1 MECRQ
6 VINDEK
12 WRNNMQVK
20 YIEEA
25 KNKLEKQAKPLTQKF
40 DKTNQLIS
48 ELKNK
53 IEKMEN
59 QSQND
64 DIDESLKAL
73 SELNNAKQLLETLE
87 KRLTEEQKELD
98 VFWSSQE
105 VDDTIGEALSRAD
118 SLSNI
123 QQDLLKITLS
133 KDTKKKLKEYNK
145 EVDDQR
151 YRLQESGNYL
161 LEKSNVY
168 SRSPLNNLIG
178 QKNGSHKNN
187 WFFGIVRVMA
197 DQYEKELMAFL
208 KSEKIMTDLD

>member
-25 KNKLEKQAKPLTQKF
+25 KNKLEKQAKPLTQKV

-59 QSQND
+59 HSQND

-133 KDTKKKLKEYNK
+133 KETKKKLKEYNK

-187 WFFGIVRVMA
+187 WFFGIVRLMA
-197 DQYEKELMAFL
+197 SQYEKELMAFL

>member
-105 VDDTIGEALSRAD
+105 VDNTIGEALSRAD

-133 KDTKKKLKEYNK
+133 KETKKKLKEYNK

>member
-1 MECRQ
+1 
-6 VINDEK
+6 
-12 WRNNMQVK
+12 MQVK

-25 KNKLEKQAKPLTQKF
+25 KNKLEKQAKQFTQKV

-64 DIDESLKAL
+64 DIDESIKAL
-73 SELNNAKQLLETLE
+73 SELNNAKQLLEILE
-87 KRLTEEQKELD
+87 KRRAEEQKELD

-105 VDDTIGEALSRAD
+105 VDDTLREALSQANN
-118 SLSNI
+118 LSDI
-123 QQDLLKITLS
+123 ELDLLKSIVS

-168 SRSPLNNLIG
+168 SRTALDSLIG
-178 QKNGSHKNN
+178 QKKRSHKNN
-187 WFFGIVRVMA
+187 FFFGIVRAMA
-197 DQYEKELMAFL
+197 SQYEKELMEFL
-208 KSEKIMTDLD
+208 KSEKILTDLN

>member
-1 MECRQ
+1 
-6 VINDEK
+6 
-12 WRNNMQVK
+12 MQVK

-25 KNKLEKQAKPLTQKF
+25 KNKLEKQAKPLTQKV

-59 QSQND
+59 HSQND

-73 SELNNAKQLLETLE
+73 SELNNDKQLLETLE
-87 KRLTEEQKELD
+87 KRLAEEQEELD

-105 VDDTIGEALSRAD
+105 VDDTIKEALSRAD
-118 SLSNI
+118 NLSNI
-123 QQDLLKITLS
+123 QQDLLKSTLS

-151 YRLQESGNYL
+151 SRLQESGDYL

-168 SRSPLNNLIG
+168 SRAELDNLIS
-178 QKNGSHKNN
+178 QKNRSHKNN
-187 WFFGIVRVMA
+187 FFFGIVRVMA
-197 DQYEKELMAFL
+197 SQYQKELMEFL
-208 KSEKIMTDLD
+208 KSEKILTDLD

>member
-1 MECRQ
+1 
-6 VINDEK
+6 
-12 WRNNMQVK
+12 MQVK

-25 KNKLEKQAKPLTQKF
+25 KNKLEKQAKLITQKV

-53 IEKMEN
+53 IEEMEN
-59 QSQND
+59 LSQHE

-87 KRLTEEQKELD
+87 KRRAEEQKELD

-105 VDDTIGEALSRAD
+105 VDDTLREALSQAD
-118 SLSNI
+118 NLSDI
-123 QQDLLKITLS
+123 ELDLLKSTVS
-133 KDTKKKLKEYNK
+133 EDTKKKLKEYNK

-151 YRLQESGNYL
+151 YRLQESGKYL

-168 SRSPLNNLIG
+168 SRSALANLIG
-178 QKNGSHKNN
+178 QKNGGHKNN
-187 WFFGIVRVMA
+187 FFFGIVRAMEG
-197 DQYEKELMAFL
+197 QYEKELMAFL
-208 KSEKIMTDLD
+208 KSEKILTDLD

>member
-1 MECRQ
+1 
-6 VINDEK
+6 
-12 WRNNMQVK
+12 MQVK

-25 KNKLEKQAKPLTQKF
+25 KNKLEKQAKPLTQKV

-59 QSQND
+59 LSQND

-73 SELNNAKQLLETLE
+73 SELNNDKQLLETLE
-87 KRLTEEQKELD
+87 KRLAEEQEELD

-105 VDDTIGEALSRAD
+105 VDDTIKEAVSLADNLSKIE
-118 SLSNI
+118 L
-123 QQDLLKITLS
+123 DLLKSTVS

-151 YRLQESGNYL
+151 SRLQESGDYL

-168 SRSPLNNLIG
+168 SRAELDNLIS
-178 QKNGSHKNN
+178 QKNRSHKNN
-187 WFFGIVRVMA
+187 FFFGIVRVMA
-197 DQYEKELMAFL
+197 SQYQKELMEFL

>member
-1 MECRQ
+1 
-6 VINDEK
+6 
-12 WRNNMQVK
+12 MQVK

-25 KNKLEKQAKPLTQKF
+25 KNKLEKQAKLFTQKV

-53 IEKMEN
+53 IEKMKN
-59 QSQND
+59 RSQHE

-87 KRLTEEQKELD
+87 KRLAEEQKELD

-105 VDDTIGEALSRAD
+105 VDDTIREALSRAEN
-118 SLSNI
+118 LSDI
-123 QQDLLKITLS
+123 ETELLKSTLA
-133 KDTKKKLKEYNK
+133 KDTKKKLKEYDK

-168 SRSPLNNLIG
+168 SRTALDNLIG
-178 QKNGSHKNN
+178 QKSRSHKNIF
-187 WFFGIVRVMA
+187 FFGIVRAMA
-197 DQYEKELMAFL
+197 VQYEKELMEFL

>member
-1 MECRQ
+1 
-6 VINDEK
+6 
-12 WRNNMQVK
+12 MQVK

-25 KNKLEKQAKPLTQKF
+25 KNKLEKQAKPLTQKV

-59 QSQND
+59 LSQND

-73 SELNNAKQLLETLE
+73 SELNNDKQLLETLE
-87 KRLTEEQKELD
+87 KRLAEEQEELD

-105 VDDTIGEALSRAD
+105 VDDTIKEAVSLADNLSKIE
-118 SLSNI
+118 L
-123 QQDLLKITLS
+123 DLLKSTVS

-151 YRLQESGNYL
+151 SRLQESGDYL

-168 SRSPLNNLIG
+168 SRAELDNLIS
-178 QKNGSHKNN
+178 QKNRSHKNN
-187 WFFGIVRVMA
+187 FFFGIVRVMA
-197 DQYEKELMAFL
+197 SQYQKELMEFL
-208 KSEKIMTDLD
+208 KSEKILTDLD

>member
-118 SLSNI
+118 NLSNI
-123 QQDLLKITLS
+123 QQDLLKSTLS

-168 SRSPLNNLIG
+168 SRGPLYKLIA

-187 WFFGIVRVMA
+187 WFFGIVRLMA
-197 DQYEKELMAFL
+197 SQYEKELMAFL

>member
-1 MECRQ
+1 
-6 VINDEK
+6 
-12 WRNNMQVK
+12 MQVK

-25 KNKLEKQAKPLTQKF
+25 KNKLEKQAKPLTQKV

-59 QSQND
+59 HSQND

-118 SLSNI
+118 NLSNI
-123 QQDLLKITLS
+123 QQDLLKSTLS

-151 YRLQESGNYL
+151 SRLQESGDYL

-168 SRSPLNNLIG
+168 SRAELDNLIS
-178 QKNGSHKNN
+178 QKNRSHKNN
-187 WFFGIVRVMA
+187 FFFGIVRVMA
-197 DQYEKELMAFL
+197 SQYQKELMEFL
-208 KSEKIMTDLD
+208 KSEKILTDLD

>member
-1 MECRQ
+1 
-6 VINDEK
+6 
-12 WRNNMQVK
+12 
-20 YIEEA
+20 
-25 KNKLEKQAKPLTQKF
+25 KLEKQAKPLTQKV

-59 QSQND
+59 LSQND

-73 SELNNAKQLLETLE
+73 SELNNDKQLLETLE
-87 KRLTEEQKELD
+87 KRLAEEQEELD

-105 VDDTIGEALSRAD
+105 VDDTIKEALSRAD
-118 SLSNI
+118 NLSKI
-123 QQDLLKITLS
+123 ELDLLKSTVS

-151 YRLQESGNYL
+151 SRLQESGDYL

-168 SRSPLNNLIG
+168 SRAELDNLIS
-178 QKNGSHKNN
+178 QKNRSHKNN
-187 WFFGIVRVMA
+187 FFFGIVRVMA
-197 DQYEKELMAFL
+197 SQYQKELMEFL
-208 KSEKIMTDLD
+208 KSEKILTDLD

>member
-1 MECRQ
+1 
-6 VINDEK
+6 
-12 WRNNMQVK
+12 MQVK

-73 SELNNAKQLLETLE
+73 SELNNDKQLLETLE

-105 VDDTIGEALSRAD
+105 VDDTIKEAVSLADNLSKIE
-118 SLSNI
+118 L
-123 QQDLLKITLS
+123 DLLKSTVS

-151 YRLQESGNYL
+151 SRLQESGDYL

>member
-1 MECRQ
+1 
-6 VINDEK
+6 
-12 WRNNMQVK
+12 MQVK

-25 KNKLEKQAKPLTQKF
+25 KNKLEKQAKPLTQKV

-59 QSQND
+59 LSQND

-73 SELNNAKQLLETLE
+73 SELNNDKQLLETLE
-87 KRLTEEQKELD
+87 KRLAEEQKELD

-105 VDDTIGEALSRAD
+105 VDDTIREAVSRAD
-118 SLSNI
+118 NLSNI
-123 QQDLLKITLS
+123 ELDLLKSTVS

-151 YRLQESGNYL
+151 SRLQESGDYL

-168 SRSPLNNLIG
+168 SRAELDNLIS
-178 QKNGSHKNN
+178 QKNRSHKNN
-187 WFFGIVRVMA
+187 FFFGIVRVMA
-197 DQYEKELMAFL
+197 SQYQKELMEFL
-208 KSEKIMTDLD
+208 KSEKILTDLD

>member
-1 MECRQ
+1 
-6 VINDEK
+6 
-12 WRNNMQVK
+12 MQVK

-25 KNKLEKQAKPLTQKF
+25 KNKLEKQAKPLTQKV

-59 QSQND
+59 HSQND

-73 SELNNAKQLLETLE
+73 SELNNDKQLLETLE
-87 KRLTEEQKELD
+87 KRLAEEQEELD

-105 VDDTIGEALSRAD
+105 VDDTIKEALSRAD
-118 SLSNI
+118 NLSKI
-123 QQDLLKITLS
+123 ELDLLKSTVS

-151 YRLQESGNYL
+151 SRLQESGDYL

-168 SRSPLNNLIG
+168 SRAELDNLIS
-178 QKNGSHKNN
+178 QKNRSHKNN
-187 WFFGIVRVMA
+187 FFFGIVRVMA
-197 DQYEKELMAFL
+197 SQYQKELMEFL
-208 KSEKIMTDLD
+208 KSEKILTDLD

>member
-25 KNKLEKQAKPLTQKF
+25 KNKLEKQAKPLTQKV

>member
-1 MECRQ
+1 
-6 VINDEK
+6 
-12 WRNNMQVK
+12 MQVK

-25 KNKLEKQAKPLTQKF
+25 KNKLEKQAKPLTQKV

-73 SELNNAKQLLETLE
+73 SELNNAKKLLETLE
-87 KRLTEEQKELD
+87 KRRAEEQKELD

-118 SLSNI
+118 NLSNI
-123 QQDLLKITLS
+123 QQDLLKSTLS

-168 SRSPLNNLIG
+168 SRGPLYKLIA

-187 WFFGIVRVMA
+187 WFFGIDR
-197 DQYEKELMAFL
+197 
-208 KSEKIMTDLD
+208 KSVV

>member
-25 KNKLEKQAKPLTQKF
+25 KNKLEKQAKPLTQKV

-59 QSQND
+59 LSQND

-133 KDTKKKLKEYNK
+133 KETKKKLKEYNK

>member
-1 MECRQ
+1 
-6 VINDEK
+6 
-12 WRNNMQVK
+12 MQVK

-25 KNKLEKQAKPLTQKF
+25 KNKLEKQAKPLTQKV

-73 SELNNAKQLLETLE
+73 SELNNDKQLLETLE
-87 KRLTEEQKELD
+87 KRLAEEQEELD

-105 VDDTIGEALSRAD
+105 VDDTIKEAVSLADNLSKIE
-118 SLSNI
+118 L
-123 QQDLLKITLS
+123 DLLKSTVS

-151 YRLQESGNYL
+151 SRLQESGDYL

-168 SRSPLNNLIG
+168 SRAELDNLIS
-178 QKNGSHKNN
+178 QKNRSHKNN
-187 WFFGIVRVMA
+187 FFFGIVRVMA
-197 DQYEKELMAFL
+197 SQYQKELMEFL
-208 KSEKIMTDLD
+208 KSEKILTDLD

>member
-1 MECRQ
+1 
-6 VINDEK
+6 
-12 WRNNMQVK
+12 MQVK

-25 KNKLEKQAKPLTQKF
+25 KNKLEKQAKPLTKKV

-64 DIDESLKAL
+64 DIDESLKVL
-73 SELNNAKQLLETLE
+73 SELNNDKQLLETLE

-98 VFWSSQE
+98 VFWSSEE
-105 VDDTIGEALSRAD
+105 VDDTIKEAVSLADNLSKIE
-118 SLSNI
+118 L
-123 QQDLLKITLS
+123 DLLKSTLS

-151 YRLQESGNYL
+151 YRLQESGSYL
-161 LEKSNVY
+161 LEKSDVY
-168 SRSPLNNLIG
+168 SRANLDNLIS
-178 QKNGSHKNN
+178 QKIRSHRNN
-187 WFFGIVRVMA
+187 CFFGIVRAMA
-197 DQYEKELMAFL
+197 GQYEKELMAFL
-208 KSEKIMTDLD
+208 KSEKILTDLD

>member
-133 KDTKKKLKEYNK
+133 KETKKKLKEYNK

>member
-1 MECRQ
+1 
-6 VINDEK
+6 
-12 WRNNMQVK
+12 MQVK

-25 KNKLEKQAKPLTQKF
+25 KNKLEKQAKPLTQKV

-59 QSQND
+59 LSQND

-73 SELNNAKQLLETLE
+73 SELNNDKQLLETLE
-87 KRLTEEQKELD
+87 KRLAEEQEELD

-105 VDDTIGEALSRAD
+105 VDDTIKEALSRAD
-118 SLSNI
+118 NLSKI
-123 QQDLLKITLS
+123 ELDLLKSTVS

-151 YRLQESGNYL
+151 SRLQESGDYL

-168 SRSPLNNLIG
+168 SRAELDNLIS
-178 QKNGSHKNN
+178 QKNRSHKNN
-187 WFFGIVRVMA
+187 FFFGIVRVMA
-197 DQYEKELMAFL
+197 SQYQKELMEFL
-208 KSEKIMTDLD
+208 KSEKILTDLD

>member
-1 MECRQ
+1 
-6 VINDEK
+6 
-12 WRNNMQVK
+12 MQVK

-25 KNKLEKQAKPLTQKF
+25 KNKLEKQAKPLTQKV

-59 QSQND
+59 HSQND

-73 SELNNAKQLLETLE
+73 SELNNDKQLLETLE
-87 KRLTEEQKELD
+87 KRLAEEQEELD

-105 VDDTIGEALSRAD
+105 VDDTIKEAVSLADNLSKIE
-118 SLSNI
+118 L
-123 QQDLLKITLS
+123 DLLKSTVS

-151 YRLQESGNYL
+151 SRLQESGDYL

-168 SRSPLNNLIG
+168 SRAELDNLIS
-178 QKNGSHKNN
+178 QKNRSHKNN
-187 WFFGIVRVMA
+187 FFFGIVRVMA
-197 DQYEKELMAFL
+197 SQYQKELMEFL
-208 KSEKIMTDLD
+208 KSEKILTDLD

>member
-1 MECRQ
+1 
-6 VINDEK
+6 
-12 WRNNMQVK
+12 MQVK

-25 KNKLEKQAKPLTQKF
+25 KNKLEKQAKPLTQKV

-59 QSQND
+59 HSQND
-64 DIDESLKAL
+64 DIDKSLKAL

-105 VDDTIGEALSRAD
+105 VDD
-118 SLSNI
+118 
-123 QQDLLKITLS
+123 
-133 KDTKKKLKEYNK
+133 
-145 EVDDQR
+145 QR

-168 SRSPLNNLIG
+168 SRGPLYKLIA

-187 WFFGIVRVMA
+187 WFFGIVRLMA
-197 DQYEKELMAFL
+197 SQYEKELMAFL

>member
-59 QSQND
+59 HSQND

-118 SLSNI
+118 NLSNI
-123 QQDLLKITLS
+123 QQDLLKSTLS

-168 SRSPLNNLIG
+168 SRGPLYKLIA

>member
-1 MECRQ
+1 
-6 VINDEK
+6 
-12 WRNNMQVK
+12 MQVK

-25 KNKLEKQAKPLTQKF
+25 KNKLEKQAELFTQKV
-40 DKTNQLIS
+40 DKTNQLIA

-59 QSQND
+59 RSQND

-87 KRLTEEQKELD
+87 KRRAEEQKELD

-105 VDDTIGEALSRAD
+105 VDDTIGEALSQVD
-118 SLSNI
+118 NLSNI
-123 QQDLLKITLS
+123 ELDLLKSTVS

-151 YRLQESGNYL
+151 YRLQESGND
-161 LEKSNVY
+161 V
-168 SRSPLNNLIG
+168 I
-178 QKNGSHKNN
+178 
-187 WFFGIVRVMA
+187 
-197 DQYEKELMAFL
+197 L
-208 KSEKIMTDLD
+208 KS

>member
-1 MECRQ
+1 
-6 VINDEK
+6 
-12 WRNNMQVK
+12 MQVK

-25 KNKLEKQAKPLTQKF
+25 KNKLEKQAKPLTQKV
-40 DKTNQLIS
+40 DKTNQLIA
-48 ELKNK
+48 ELRNK

-73 SELNNAKQLLETLE
+73 SELNNDKQLLETLE
-87 KRLTEEQKELD
+87 KRLAEEQEELD

-105 VDDTIGEALSRAD
+105 VDDTIKEAVSLADNLSKIE
-118 SLSNI
+118 L
-123 QQDLLKITLS
+123 DLLKSTVS

-151 YRLQESGNYL
+151 SRLQESGDYL

-168 SRSPLNNLIG
+168 SRAELDNLIS
-178 QKNGSHKNN
+178 QKNRSHKNN
-187 WFFGIVRVMA
+187 FFFGIVRVMA
-197 DQYEKELMAFL
+197 SQYQKELMEFL
-208 KSEKIMTDLD
+208 KSEKILTDLD

>member
-1 MECRQ
+1 
-6 VINDEK
+6 
-12 WRNNMQVK
+12 MQVK

-25 KNKLEKQAKPLTQKF
+25 KNKLEKQAKPLTQKV

-73 SELNNAKQLLETLE
+73 SELNNDKQLLETLE
-87 KRLTEEQKELD
+87 KRLAEEQKELD

-105 VDDTIGEALSRAD
+105 VDDTIREAVSLAD
-118 SLSNI
+118 NLSNI
-123 QQDLLKITLS
+123 ELDLLKSTVS

-151 YRLQESGNYL
+151 YRLQESGDYL

-168 SRSPLNNLIG
+168 SRAELDNLIS
-178 QKNGSHKNN
+178 QKNRSHKNN
-187 WFFGIVRVMA
+187 FFFGIVRVMA
-197 DQYEKELMAFL
+197 SQYQKELMECL
-208 KSEKIMTDLD
+208 NSERIRPDVD

>member
-1 MECRQ
+1 
-6 VINDEK
+6 
-12 WRNNMQVK
+12 MQVK

-25 KNKLEKQAKPLTQKF
+25 KNKLEKQAKLITQKV

-59 QSQND
+59 LSQHE

-87 KRLTEEQKELD
+87 KRRAEEQKELD
-98 VFWSSQE
+98 VFWSSQK
-105 VDDTIGEALSRAD
+105 VDDTLREALSKAD
-118 SLSNI
+118 NLSDI
-123 QQDLLKITLS
+123 ELDLLKSTVS
-133 KDTKKKLKEYNK
+133 EDTKKKLKEYNK

-168 SRSPLNNLIG
+168 SRSALDSLIG
-178 QKNGSHKNN
+178 QKNRSHKNN
-187 WFFGIVRVMA
+187 FFFGIVRAMA
-197 DQYEKELMAFL
+197 GQYEKELMTFL
-208 KSEKIMTDLD
+208 KSEKILTDLD

>member
-1 MECRQ
+1 
-6 VINDEK
+6 
-12 WRNNMQVK
+12 MQVK

-25 KNKLEKQAKPLTQKF
+25 KNKLEKQAKPLTQKV
-40 DKTNQLIS
+40 DKTNQLIA
-48 ELKNK
+48 ELRNK

-73 SELNNAKQLLETLE
+73 SELNNDKQLLETLE
-87 KRLTEEQKELD
+87 KRLAEEQKELD

-105 VDDTIGEALSRAD
+105 VDDTIREAVSRAD
-118 SLSNI
+118 NLSNI
-123 QQDLLKITLS
+123 ELDLLKSTVS

-151 YRLQESGNYL
+151 YRLQESGDYL

-168 SRSPLNNLIG
+168 SRAELDNLIS
-178 QKNGSHKNN
+178 QKTEVIKITFSL
-187 WFFGIVRVMA
+187 
-197 DQYEKELMAFL
+197 ELL
-208 KSEKIMTDLD
+208 E

>member
-1 MECRQ
+1 
-6 VINDEK
+6 
-12 WRNNMQVK
+12 MQVK

-25 KNKLEKQAKPLTQKF
+25 KNKLEKQAELITQKV

-73 SELNNAKQLLETLE
+73 SELNNAKQLLEILE
-87 KRLTEEQKELD
+87 KRRAEEQKELD

-105 VDDTIGEALSRAD
+105 VDDTIREALSRAD
-118 SLSNI
+118 NLSDI
-123 QQDLLKITLS
+123 EIELLKSTLS

-168 SRSPLNNLIG
+168 SRSPLDLSLI
-178 QKNGSHKNN
+178 H
-187 WFFGIVRVMA
+187 I
-197 DQYEKELMAFL
+197 
-208 KSEKIMTDLD
+208 

>member
-1 MECRQ
+1 
-6 VINDEK
+6 
-12 WRNNMQVK
+12 MQVK

-25 KNKLEKQAKPLTQKF
+25 KNKLEKQAKPLTQKV

-73 SELNNAKQLLETLE
+73 SELNNDKQLLETLE
-87 KRLTEEQKELD
+87 KRLAEEQEELD

-105 VDDTIGEALSRAD
+105 VDDTIKEAVSLADNLSKIE
-118 SLSNI
+118 L
-123 QQDLLKITLS
+123 DLLKSIVS

-151 YRLQESGNYL
+151 SRLQESGDYL

-168 SRSPLNNLIG
+168 SRAELDNLIS
-178 QKNGSHKNN
+178 QKNRSHKNN
-187 WFFGIVRVMA
+187 FFFGIVRVMA
-197 DQYEKELMAFL
+197 SQYQKELMEFL
-208 KSEKIMTDLD
+208 KSEKILTDLD

>member
-1 MECRQ
+1 
-6 VINDEK
+6 
-12 WRNNMQVK
+12 MQVK

-25 KNKLEKQAKPLTQKF
+25 KNKLEKQAKPLTQKV

-59 QSQND
+59 LSQND

-73 SELNNAKQLLETLE
+73 SELNNDKQLLETLE
-87 KRLTEEQKELD
+87 KRLAEEQEELKD
-98 VFWSSQE
+98 FWSSQE
-105 VDDTIGEALSRAD
+105 VDDTIKEAVSLAD
-118 SLSNI
+118 NLSNI
-123 QQDLLKITLS
+123 ELDLLKSVVS

-161 LEKSNVY
+161 LEKSDVY
-168 SRSPLNNLIG
+168 SRSNLDNLIS
-178 QKNGSHKNN
+178 QKNRSHKNN
-187 WFFGIVRVMA
+187 FFFGIVRVMA
-197 DQYEKELMAFL
+197 VQYKKELMEFL
-208 KSEKIMTDLD
+208 KSEKILTDLD

>member
-1 MECRQ
+1 
-6 VINDEK
+6 
-12 WRNNMQVK
+12 MQVK

-25 KNKLEKQAKPLTQKF
+25 KNKLEKQAKPLTQKV

-59 QSQND
+59 HSQND

-105 VDDTIGEALSRAD
+105 VDDTIGEALSSFCA
-118 SLSNI
+118 
-123 QQDLLKITLS
+123 
-133 KDTKKKLKEYNK
+133 
-145 EVDDQR
+145 
-151 YRLQESGNYL
+151 
-161 LEKSNVY
+161 
-168 SRSPLNNLIG
+168 
-178 QKNGSHKNN
+178 
-187 WFFGIVRVMA
+187 
-197 DQYEKELMAFL
+197 
-208 KSEKIMTDLD
+208 